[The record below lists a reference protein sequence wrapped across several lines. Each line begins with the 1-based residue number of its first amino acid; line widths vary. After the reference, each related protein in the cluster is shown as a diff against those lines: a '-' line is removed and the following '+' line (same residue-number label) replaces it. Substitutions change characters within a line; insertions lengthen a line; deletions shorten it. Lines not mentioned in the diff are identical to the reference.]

1 MPMPAR
7 QVFSKR
13 LIRFSKMQK
22 KNSLLL
28 FVLFVL
34 VLNSYA
40 QSTVIGFGATYGNH
54 TRPEL
59 DNYISYFLKAVDLP
73 DFTIPNTYG
82 ADFYIGTKNKHTEY
96 MFGAAYSMGSN
107 GSISA
112 DGSRVVKFSQSIF
125 DLHMGFD
132 RYLTSWFF
140 VGAQFTV
147 SSFSGK
153 NKYKNTGIPTASDSL
168 IDFTDDS
175 WNIFQGFSVGIRGE
189 SGFFIPFNDEGSG
202 LKLLGYY
209 DLGLSKYDFYN
220 SFDKVLTSYPGDK
233 KTKGNTIGVQLLYL
247 FSISRN

>member
-1 MPMPAR
+1 M
-7 QVFSKR
+7 KT
-13 LIRFSKMQK
+13 

-28 FVLFVL
+28 SLLLVL
-34 VLNSYA
+34 VSNSFA
-40 QSTVIGFGATYGNH
+40 QSTLWGVGAIYQNH

-59 DNYISYFLKAVDLP
+59 DNFISYFLKAVELP

-96 MFGAAYSMGSN
+96 MFGGAFSMGSN

-112 DGSRVVKFSQSIF
+112 DNSRVVKLSQSIF

-140 VGAQFTV
+140 VGGQFTV

-153 NKYKNTGIPTASDSL
+153 NKYKNTGTPTAADSL

-175 WNIFQGFSVGIRGE
+175 FNIFQGYSVGIRGE

-220 SFDKVLTSYPGDK
+220 SFDKVLTSYPGNK
-233 KTKGNTIGVQLLYL
+233 KTKGNTIGVQLLFL
-247 FSISRN
+247 FSTSRN